1 MARLGERA
9 PTSPERLLEQLPV
22 DEGPVSAALQRLRE
36 QSLVGDQDGLITL
49 TVSGR
54 ADYERLVTARCAG
67 LRELL
72 AGWNPDEHPE
82 LRASIDKLGRDL
94 VSQIPTPVPAAT

>member
-1 MARLGERA
+1 MVTYSAVARVSKSASTGPPGSTLGCNADHGHPPLIPA
-9 PTSPERLLEQLPV
+9 PL
-22 DEGPVSAALQRLRE
+22 GINH
-36 QSLVGDQDGLITL
+36 LV
-49 TVSGR
+49 
-54 ADYERLVTARCAG
+54 AARCAG

-82 LRASIDKLGRDL
+82 LRELIDKLGRDL